1 MQGNHNFY
9 GKFNSNASKIAPN
22 SKSNSDILNKEAFF
36 QKNSSNVMDNYYEL
50 NGNNLSKAA
59 NNGNKLNSKNDFN
72 SEYEQQ
78 RQPYSDIS
86 QQS

>member
-1 MQGNHNFY
+1 
-9 GKFNSNASKIAPN
+9 
-22 SKSNSDILNKEAFF
+22 
-36 QKNSSNVMDNYYEL
+36 MDNYYEL